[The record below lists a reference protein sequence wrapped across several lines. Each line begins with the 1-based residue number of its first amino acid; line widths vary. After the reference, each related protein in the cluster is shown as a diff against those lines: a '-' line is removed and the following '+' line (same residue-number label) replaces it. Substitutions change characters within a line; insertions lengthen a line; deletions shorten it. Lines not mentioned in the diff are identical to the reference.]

1 MTMRT
6 RHSIALGTAALS
18 AAAATGSVVAV
29 LSGASSRSHVLIAT
43 EAVATIGVVS
53 LLVGMLAA
61 HLLTRRQSR
70 LKPALRGAPGNP
82 PADDCAACLH
92 KRREVLDER
101 LNIDEPR
108 LCSQYMIR
116 CTCWSFCAGSEDQRS
131 EGQRSIA
138 GAERCLAESTSPA
151 AQELIRMRN
160 RLVQANV
167 LPLVHRN
174 GMDNCPFRFTSP
186 YARSAPADGLAPD
199 SSASG
204 TATR

>member
-18 AAAATGSVVAV
+18 AATATGCTVAL
-29 LSGASSRSHVLIAT
+29 LSGANPRSHVLIAA

-53 LLVGMLAA
+53 LLVGMLVAY
-61 HLLTRRQSR
+61 LLTRRQSR
-70 LKPALRGAPGNP
+70 LKPALQGAHDRL

-116 CTCWSFCAGSEDQRS
+116 CTCWSFCAGSE
-131 EGQRSIA
+131 GQSSIA
-138 GAERCLAESTSPA
+138 EAERCVAESASPA

-160 RLVQANV
+160 RLVQAKV
-167 LPLVHRN
+167 LPLLHRN

-186 YARSAPADGLAPD
+186 YARSAPADDLAPD
-199 SSASG
+199 SPESG
-204 TATR
+204 TAAR